1 MNGYTNK
8 QINGIP
14 WTRLW
19 SSLIFPQKNLKKLQ
33 MQPRKEVA
41 DFFFKRPLLITQELD
56 IYNSYFSKE
65 NYELCQKIN
74 EKME

>member
-1 MNGYTNK
+1 
-8 QINGIP
+8 
-14 WTRLW
+14 
-19 SSLIFPQKNLKKLQ
+19 